1 MTKIVKSSQDIVLF
15 GRQKELKL
23 AILQSM
29 ANQRM
34 IWSKDVGQIVGSPAA
49 DAISAKPQERK
60 LIICFKETKDGK
72 TRINGRV
79 SKLISYTVPEP
90 KTGLTYTQIKS
101 VAQPFTWGPWRATA
115 FMSNRRQMAV
125 YGVSKQECEKVLL
138 KLATLSTVV
147 ITKLNISEEKISDP
161 KRIKIPTRVFPA
173 YATLVSD
180 PTDIQGKPLQ
190 GDKAYKKQ
198 RRRLILY
205 RDPVNNLPLG

>member
-1 MTKIVKSSQDIVLF
+1 MSKIVKSSQDIVLF

-29 ANQRM
+29 ANQRI
-34 IWSKDVGQIVGSPAA
+34 IWSKDVGQIVGLPAA

-60 LIICFKETKDGK
+60 LIIAFKETKDGK
-72 TRINGRV
+72 TRINGRLA
-79 SKLISYTVPEP
+79 KLVAYTIPEP
-90 KTGLTYTQIKS
+90 KKALTYTQIKT
-101 VAQPFTWGPWRATA
+101 VTQPFTWGPWRATA
-115 FMSNRRQMAV
+115 FFNNRRQMAV

-138 KLATLSTVV
+138 KLATLSTAS
-147 ITKLNISEEKISDP
+147 ITKLHISEEKISNP
-161 KRIKIPTRVFPA
+161 KLKKIPTRVFPA
-173 YATLVSD
+173 YATLVSE